1 MIGLCHSIP
10 RCILHGATAR
20 MAELAATKPF
30 GRIRGDDAFF
40 VFMAG
45 IGVIAVIVGF
55 GPSYFSAGMVFA
67 PLPSL
72 LVHVHALV
80 FLTWLAVFIAQ
91 ISLVATH
98 RVQLHMRLGLFGIS
112 LAAFM
117 VPLGVL
123 TASARVARQLAHP
136 GPDSLAD
143 ILDLYVAPLFEILVF
158 VIFVILGA
166 ANRSRP
172 AVHKRLMLFAM
183 LTLLE
188 APLDRWHIFDP
199 YPLWQVNLM
208 SFVPLVLVVMAY
220 DRLSTGRIQRVT
232 IWSTVFLLS
241 TQQLGHIVG
250 QTELWAN
257 FSRWSGAQVPPFL
270 L

>member
-1 MIGLCHSIP
+1 
-10 RCILHGATAR
+10 
-20 MAELAATKPF
+20 MAGLAATKPF
-30 GRIRGDDAFF
+30 GRFRGDDAFF
-40 VFMAG
+40 ILMAG
-45 IGVIAVIVGF
+45 VGVIAVFVGF
-55 GPSYFSAGMVFA
+55 APSYFLAGFLFA

-80 FLTWLAVFIAQ
+80 FLTWVALFVAQ
-91 ISLVATH
+91 ISFVATD
-98 RVQLHMRLGLFGIS
+98 RVKLHMRLGLFGIS
-112 LAAFM
+112 LAALM

-123 TASARVARQLAHP
+123 TASARIARQLAHLGQP
-136 GPDSLAD
+136 GQDSLAD
-143 ILDLYVAPLFEILVF
+143 VLDLYAAPLFEIVVF
-158 VIFVILGA
+158 VIFVALGA

-208 SFVPLVLVVMAY
+208 CFVPLVLAAMAY

-232 IWSTVFLLS
+232 IWSAIFLLGA
-241 TQQLGHIVG
+241 QQLGHIVA
-250 QTELWAN
+250 QTEPWAI
-257 FSRWSGAQVPPFL
+257 FSHWAGSQVPSFL
-270 L
+270 M